1 MKKNG
6 YVNNVDEL
14 IAETSLDEVL
24 VHYGLSPSNL
34 SSGEYRM
41 NCVFNPDCATS
52 SYGNLAIGV
61 SHPAKQIFCHVCGT
75 RGNLLTLIHGL
86 EKHAPPASGKLRGQE
101 FKDALRKLK
110 EIRGV
115 VADTRSEAKQ
125 VLAPTKPK
133 QAIEAKPT
141 PATIKRNVP
150 LAKHENEAARKIA
163 DLCNDLIYDPAEMSP
178 AAAKYVRSREWMTPE
193 LMQKWGVG
201 YIPRDGRSMFRGWL
215 VYTHRNQA
223 GEPISYS
230 GRDPLFE
237 EKHQAWLRQGN
248 ADAPKKPIK
257 HKYVKGYQRGL
268 ELYGQQV
275 DRLNDP
281 RIAES
286 LECYGLIVVEGAND
300 VIRLDE
306 LGLAAVGL
314 CSNRATKNQIEKI
327 KRFAMTAANK
337 RVLLMPDND
346 EEGEAGFRDL
356 LWELVDGG
364 LKVQLGWSRARD
376 QGKYS
381 ALQPENIDS
390 EIWNSLCLSSLD
402 R

>member
-86 EKHAPPASGKLRGQE
+86 EKNSPPASGKLRGQE
-101 FKDALRKLK
+101 FKDALNKLK
-110 EIRGV
+110 EIRGL
-115 VADTRSEAKQ
+115 VAATRTEATQ
-125 VLAPTKPK
+125 VLKPVV
-133 QAIEAKPT
+133 ESKPT
-141 PATIKRNVP
+141 ENPVKRNVP
-150 LAKHENEAARKIA
+150 LARHENEAARKIA
-163 DLCNDLIYDPAEMSP
+163 DLCDDLVYDPSEMSP
-178 AAAKYVRSREWMTPE
+178 AAGQYVRSREWMTPE

-248 ADAPKKPIK
+248 SGRAQEAAQAQVREGLPT
-257 HKYVKGYQRGL
+257 RL

-275 DRLNDP
+275 DRLDEP
-281 RIAES
+281 HAAS
-286 LECYGLIVVEGAND
+286 FAGKV
-300 VIRLDE
+300 RLDRRRRGQRRGQTRCDGP
-306 LGLAAVGL
+306 LLRSDFAATERRRRRWRK
-314 CSNRATKNQIEKI
+314 SN
-327 KRFAMTAANK
+327 
-337 RVLLMPDND
+337 
-346 EEGEAGFRDL
+346 G
-356 LWELVDGG
+356 
-364 LKVQLGWSRARD
+364 SR
-376 QGKYS
+376 
-381 ALQPENIDS
+381 
-390 EIWNSLCLSSLD
+390 
-402 R
+402 

>member
-1 MKKNG
+1 
-6 YVNNVDEL
+6 
-14 IAETSLDEVL
+14 
-24 VHYGLSPSNL
+24 
-34 SSGEYRM
+34 M
-41 NCVFNPDCATS
+41 NCVFNSDCSTS

-86 EKHAPPASGKLRGQE
+86 EVHQPPATGKLRGQE
-101 FKDALRKLK
+101 FKHALNKLK
-110 EIRGV
+110 EIRGLIES
-115 VADTRSEAKQ
+115 TRSAAKQ
-125 VLAPTKPK
+125 IVQPTASAKLAETK
-133 QAIEAKPT
+133 QSET
-141 PATIKRNVP
+141 TVKRNLP
-150 LAKHENEAARKIA
+150 LARHENEAARKIA
-163 DLCNDLIYDPAEMSP
+163 DLCDDLIYDPSEMSP
-178 AAAKYVRSREWMTPE
+178 AAAQYVRSRDWMTPE

-201 YIPRDGRSMFRGWL
+201 YIPRDGRSLFRGWL

-248 ADAPKKPIK
+248 VDAKKKPMK
-257 HKYVKGYQRGL
+257 HKYVKGFHRGQ
-268 ELYGQQV
+268 ELYGQQTA
-275 DRLNDP
+275 RLNEP
-281 RIAES
+281 AIKES
-286 LECYGLIVVEGAND
+286 LARYGLIVVEGAND

-314 CSNRATKNQIEKI
+314 CSNRATEAQIEKI

-356 LWELVDGG
+356 LWNLVDCG
-364 LKVQLGWSRARD
+364 LRVQLGWSRTRN
-376 QGKYS
+376 QGMFNE
-381 ALQPENIDS
+381 LQPENINKTQWKTIIS
-390 EIWNSLCLSSLD
+390 
-402 R
+402 

>member
-41 NCVFNPDCATS
+41 NCVFNADCATS
-52 SYGNLAIGV
+52 SYGNLAVSV

-86 EKHAPPASGKLRGQE
+86 QNQTPPATGKLRGQE

-110 EIRGV
+110 EVRGV
-115 VADTRSEAKQ
+115 VSATRSEAKQ
-125 VLAPTKPK
+125 VLQPTKPK
-133 QAIEAKPT
+133 QAAESKPT

-163 DLCNDLIYDPAEMSP
+163 DLYNDLVYDPSEMSP
-178 AAAKYVRSREWMTPE
+178 AAAQYVRSREWMTPE

-248 ADAPKKPIK
+248 ADAAKKPIK
-257 HKYVKGYQRGL
+257 HKYVKGFQRGL

-286 LECYGLIVVEGAND
+286 LERYGLIVVEGAND

-314 CSNRATKNQIEKI
+314 CSNRATEAQIEKI

-346 EEGEAGFRDL
+346 EEGEAGFKDL
-356 LWELVDGG
+356 LWELVNAG
-364 LKVQLGWSRARD
+364 LRVRLGWSRNCFEGAFN
-376 QGKYS
+376 GM
-381 ALQPENIDS
+381 QPENIGQTDWHT
-390 EIWNSLCLSSLD
+390 IIN
-402 R
+402 